1 MGLIRSFVALA
12 TSTLILQA
20 QAGPHPRHFKH
31 EAVEI
36 ERRQVG
42 PPIQAPTTQAESAV
56 TTSNAVLTY
65 VTPSPGATPIP
76 ITEQSQLVTSFVPQF
91 TICDLPPQAV
101 FPVTPIPQTTI
112 TAPYR
117 NYSISIPT
125 GTGSCETFYSPT
137 NTMVCAT
144 TLTGLVSQYTVS
156 ECDQDI
162 TFSTEYGFVLAR
174 PTANVTASASA
185 SLAASVSATIT
196 PAPTIQTLTTY
207 LVAPWEA
214 VTAGLAPEEVRLK
227 VCAKYANGTSECIE
241 QFEVWHTSLLT
252 ETATTTTSVNISTT
266 IHGNAQVIVATYAA
280 NITEAVSTFRM
291 TTDMELEYKT
301 ELETTERELVT
312 PTTAPTS
319 YITMTV
325 ENATP
330 TSSDVTTT
338 IRSTVRRTSTT
349 TIYVGTSTATLL
361 DAAAPATT
369 AAPEDDGALPTP
381 TESVDWVSML
391 GIETAR

>member
-1 MGLIRSFVALA
+1 MGLARSFVALA
-12 TSTLILQA
+12 TSTFILQA

-31 EAVEI
+31 QAVKI
-36 ERRQVG
+36 ERRQDG
-42 PPIQAPTTQAESAV
+42 PPIEAPTTQAEPAV

-65 VTPSPGATPIP
+65 ITPSPGATPIP

-101 FPVTPIPQTTI
+101 FPVTPLPQTTI

-125 GTGSCETFYSPT
+125 GTGTCETIYSPT

-156 ECDQDI
+156 ACDQDI
-162 TFSTEYGFVLAR
+162 TFSTEYGYVLAR
-174 PTANVTASASA
+174 PTVNATVSAGLAASASA
-185 SLAASVSATIT
+185 AIT

-227 VCAKYANGTSECIE
+227 VCAKYANGTNECIE
-241 QFEVWHTSLLT
+241 QYEVWHTSLLT

-301 ELETTERELVT
+301 ELETTEREKVT

-319 YITMTV
+319 YITMTL

-330 TSSDVTTT
+330 TSSDAITT
-338 IRSTVRRTSTT
+338 IRSTIRRTSTT
-349 TIYVGTSTATLL
+349 TVYVGTSTATLP
-361 DAAAPATT
+361 DVAAPATT
-369 AAPEDDGALPTP
+369 APPGDDGALPTP
-381 TESVDWVSML
+381 TDSVDWVSML